1 MQVKRDMPDYRQA
14 RVQAVPLLDGTAA
27 VKSVPFEPDVAA
39 LKELAEKTNG
49 YSAEFGDGDAG
60 SGSRVQ

>member
-1 MQVKRDMPDYRQA
+1 
-14 RVQAVPLLDGTAA
+14 
-27 VKSVPFEPDVAA
+27 VPFEPDVAA